1 MIIARIIRN
10 IILIF
15 LLYVV
20 ILTFQFFIFRLALP
34 DPTVIYL
41 REGIPPE
48 IREEIKRSFGLD
60 KPLYIQYILY
70 ITNFFRGDMGV
81 SFLYKTPVSEII
93 IDRLAN
99 TLILVVPAITT
110 AYFLGRVI
118 GSYMAFYRGS
128 LLEKIL
134 VGLLSIVNSL
144 PLFWISMLSILIF
157 SIYLGILPLGGMRTP
172 PYEARNFFE
181 KIFNLDFLYHWIL
194 PYANMTIYALTTPA
208 FLMRSSMI
216 TALEED
222 FVTALNA
229 IGYSSKKIRSEVSR
243 YSIIPL
249 ITQMGVSLGLSFAG
263 SVAFETVFSW
273 PGIGRELVIALNNLD
288 YPLAQG
294 VFAVMSLAIITINSI
309 VDILYAY
316 LDPRTRR
323 SQ

>member
-1 MIIARIIRN
+1 MILTRIIRN
-10 IILIF
+10 MILIF
-15 LLYVV
+15 LLYTV

-60 KPLYIQYILY
+60 KPLYIQYLLY
-70 ITNFFRGDMGV
+70 ITNFFGGDIGV

-99 TLILVVPAITT
+99 TLVLVIPAIVT
-110 AYFLGRVI
+110 AYILGRII
-118 GSYMAFYRGS
+118 GSYMAFHRGS
-128 LLEKIL
+128 ILEKIL
-134 VGLLSIVNSL
+134 VSILSVINSL
-144 PLFWISMLSILIF
+144 PLFWISMLSILLF

-181 KIFNLDFLYHWIL
+181 KIFSIDFLYHWIL
-194 PYANMTIYALTTPA
+194 PYVNMTLFALATPA

-229 IGYSSKKIRSEVSR
+229 IGYPAKKIMNEVSR